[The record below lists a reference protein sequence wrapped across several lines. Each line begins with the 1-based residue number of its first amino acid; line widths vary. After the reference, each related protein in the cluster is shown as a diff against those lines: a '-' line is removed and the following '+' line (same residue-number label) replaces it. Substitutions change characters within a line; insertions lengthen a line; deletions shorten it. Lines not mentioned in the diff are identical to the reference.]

1 MRDTIISV
9 QQAADM
15 RGVSRE
21 AINKAVRSG
30 RLESIKLSGK
40 CLMLSLKQVSGGKFD
55 AAAWRRI
62 ARSYCSVPEAC
73 DIQCKTDAAVIRDL
87 ERGVVEGVRLNG
99 KAWAVLR
106 ESAEQEL
113 EKYLQRPSSTVGRK
127 RNLSGSRSPRVL
139 RPTQPLQ
146 REKNKVQSQR

>member
-9 QQAADM
+9 QRAAEI

-21 AINKAVRSG
+21 AISKAVKSG
-30 RLESIKLSGK
+30 RLESVKLSGK
-40 CLMLSLKQVSGGKFD
+40 CVILSLRQVSGGKFD

-73 DIQCKTDAAVIRDL
+73 DSQRKTDAAVIRDL
-87 ERGVVEGVRLNG
+87 ERGVVDGVRLNG

-106 ESAEQEL
+106 RSAEQEFRDYL
-113 EKYLQRPSSTVGRK
+113 ERPSSTVGRK

-146 REKNKVQSQR
+146 REKDRVQSQK